1 MLAGAMQIR
10 LRPRHDR
17 RLRRGHPWVF
27 ANEIDGDVAALP
39 RGGVVDVTDARGEHL
54 GRGTANPASLI
65 AVRVLTRDRSDDP
78 DSAAFYAR
86 RLREALARRE
96 RVCPGRRSLRLV
108 HGEGDDLPGL
118 VVDRYGDHV
127 VAQLGTLGM
136 ELRKDLLEAALREV
150 VAPAGAVLRSEGPAR
165 RLEGLEDE
173 RRAWFGEVPDE
184 TEIEESGV
192 RFGVGLLEGQKTGHF
207 HDQAPNRAAL
217 APLCRGADV
226 LDVYANSGGFGLH
239 ALVAGAASCLFVDR
253 SAQCAEAIRANAAR
267 NGVAERA
274 RALVADGKDT
284 LQQLVR
290 DGRRFGVVMLDPPA
304 FAKTRKAAGAA
315 LKGYLDVNA
324 LGMRLVEPG
333 GLLATS
339 SCSWHV
345 EEERFLEVVVEAAA
359 RAGRRLALVRR
370 GEQGPDHVIRPEIP
384 ETRYLKHLVFRV
396 E

>member
-1 MLAGAMQIR
+1 MQIR

-39 RGGVVDVTDARGEHL
+39 KGGVVDVCDARGQFL
-54 GRGTANPASLI
+54 GRGTSNPASLI
-65 AVRVLTRDRSDDP
+65 AVRILTRDAADDP
-78 DSAAFYAR
+78 DTAAFYAG
-86 RLREALARRE
+86 RLRQALERRE
-96 RVCPGRRSLRLV
+96 RVAPGRRSLRLV

-118 VVDRYGDHV
+118 VIDRYEDHV
-127 VAQLGTLGM
+127 VVQLGTLGM
-136 ELRKDLLEAALREV
+136 ELRKELLAEALQTAVSPR
-150 VAPAGAVLRSEGPAR
+150 GAVLRSEGPAR
-165 RLEGLEDE
+165 HLEGLEDE
-173 RRAWFGEVPDE
+173 RRVWFGDVPRE

-192 RFGVGLLEGQKTGHF
+192 RFAVGLLEGQKTGHF

-217 APLCRGADV
+217 APLCRGAEV

-239 ALVAGAASCLFVDR
+239 ALRAGASSCLFVDR
-253 SAQCAEAIRANAAR
+253 SAPCAEVIRANAER

-274 RALVADGKDT
+274 RAVVADGKEAL
-284 LQQLVR
+284 LQLAR

-324 LGMRLVEPG
+324 AGMAVLERG

-345 EEERFLEVVVEAAA
+345 EEERFLEVVVEAAS
-359 RAGRRLALVRR
+359 RVGRRLVWVRR
-370 GEQGPDHVIRPEIP
+370 GEQGPDHVVRPEIP
-384 ETRYLKHLVFRV
+384 ETRYLKHFVFRV